1 MATIIKIKNSG
12 TSGAPSAVATGE
24 FGYSYQVGSQA
35 NGGDRLYIGTGAE
48 TGGVAANIEVIGG
61 KYFTDMLNHVHGT
74 LTADSAIIT
83 DSNNKIDVLNVDNL
97 RLDANSLTST
107 DTNGDVTIDPN
118 GTGNSNLTG
127 PVVQTGGDV
136 QMTTPSGGS
145 ISLSATATGTIS
157 LIGGVSING
166 ALAQTG
172 NSSVTGILDVDNI
185 RIDGNTISSTDTNG
199 NINFAP
205 NGTG

>member
-83 DSNNKIDVLNVDNL
+83 DSNNKIDVLNVDN
-97 RLDANSLTST
+97 
-107 DTNGDVTIDPN
+107 
-118 GTGNSNLTG
+118 
-127 PVVQTGGDV
+127 
-136 QMTTPSGGS
+136 
-145 ISLSATATGTIS
+145 
-157 LIGGVSING
+157 
-166 ALAQTG
+166 
-172 NSSVTGILDVDNI
+172 
-185 RIDGNTISSTDTNG
+185 
-199 NINFAP
+199 
-205 NGTG
+205 